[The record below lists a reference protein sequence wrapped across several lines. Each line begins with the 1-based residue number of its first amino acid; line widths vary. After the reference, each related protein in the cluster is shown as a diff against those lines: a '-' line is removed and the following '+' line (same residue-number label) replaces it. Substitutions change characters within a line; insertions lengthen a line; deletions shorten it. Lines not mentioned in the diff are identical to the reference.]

1 MSKNSERYS
10 QENALLFSRLEALSG
25 KLEERIARIKVNQ
38 QEIIGL
44 KFELE
49 KVQIERDELKE
60 RLQMVRKELHESKSK
75 TAVFDSLEDQ
85 NFTIRNKI
93 AKIVSDSDSQQV
105 SDEDVRELIDT
116 MVAEIDKCIQLLK
129 NK

>member
-25 KLEERIARIKVNQ
+25 KLEERMARIKVTE

-44 KFELE
+44 NFELN
-49 KVQIERDELKE
+49 KVQAERDELKE
-60 RLQMVRKELHESKSK
+60 KLIQARKELHESRAK
-75 TAVFDSLEDQ
+75 TAVYDSLEDQ

-116 MVAEIDKCIQLLK
+116 MVAEIDRCIQLLK